1 MMAATGS
8 GTDKLGRLRRFIES
22 DATQR
27 FIIAVIVVN
36 AVVLGLE
43 TSPTVMAEAGPV
55 LEIVDKIAVAI
66 FVAEIAAKLAVYRLG
81 FFRNAWNI
89 FDFTIVALSL
99 IPAGHALSAF
109 RAFRVLR
116 ALRLMSM
123 VPKMRAVVQAL
134 LQAIPGMGAIMLLL
148 LLIFY
153 VFSVIA
159 TTLFGPAFDDW
170 FGTIGRSFYTLFQI
184 MTLESWSMG
193 IVRPVMDRYPL
204 AWLYFVPF
212 ILFTTFAVLNLFIA
226 IVVNSMQKVHEAEEE
241 HLAQDHAG
249 LASDHE
255 AVLSEIRALRREV
268 SLLRAEA
275 DGSRS

>member
-1 MMAATGS
+1 MWFVRIHVR
-8 GTDKLGRLRRFIES
+8 TD
-22 DATQR
+22 
-27 FIIAVIVVN
+27 
-36 AVVLGLE
+36 
-43 TSPTVMAEAGPV
+43 TS
-55 LEIVDKIAVAI
+55 
-66 FVAEIAAKLAVYRLG
+66 
-81 FFRNAWNI
+81 
-89 FDFTIVALSL
+89 
-99 IPAGHALSAF
+99 
-109 RAFRVLR
+109 
-116 ALRLMSM
+116 
-123 VPKMRAVVQAL
+123 
-134 LQAIPGMGAIMLLL
+134 
-148 LLIFY
+148 
-153 VFSVIA
+153 FSVIA